1 MAKLIIF
8 PIVILCGL
16 FSISAQAKI
25 YKYVDEQGRVHYSSQ
40 KPTNKQ
46 YKQLQ
51 FNSAGS
57 SKKNTKPKKIEIL
70 PTKDLDKAVREGKIT
85 ESIATRIRHF
95 NSVSDEYTL
104 LKKKKKAM
112 KKAISSAKS
121 GQSTVSAEQLKQL
134 EIEYDV
140 FVKEDFY
147 YARRNYTVSKQ
158 KLRVLLETHNKTTAS
173 STKEKKKG
181 ASIKWN

>member
-1 MAKLIIF
+1 MAKIIIF
-8 PIVILCGL
+8 PILILFGL

-25 YKYVDEQGRVHYSSQ
+25 YKYVDEQGQVHYSSH

-46 YKQLQ
+46 YKNLQ
-51 FNSAGS
+51 FKSEGT
-57 SKKNTKPKKIEIL
+57 SKKNSKIKKIKIL

-85 ESIATRIRHF
+85 ETIANRMRHF
-95 NSVSDEYTL
+95 NSVSKEYTL

-112 KKAISSAKS
+112 KMAVSSAKS
-121 GQSTVSAEQLKQL
+121 SRSTVSAEQLKQL
-134 EIEYDV
+134 EKEYDV

-147 YARRNYTVSKQ
+147 YARRNYTVARK
-158 KLRVLLETHNKTTAS
+158 KLRILLDTHNKKKARS
-173 STKEKKKG
+173 SNKKKKG